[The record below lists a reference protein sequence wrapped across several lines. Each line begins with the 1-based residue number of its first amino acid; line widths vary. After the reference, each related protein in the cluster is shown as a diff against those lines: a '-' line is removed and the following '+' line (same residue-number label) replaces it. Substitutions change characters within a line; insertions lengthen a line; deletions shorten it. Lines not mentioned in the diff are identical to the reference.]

1 MLVMPEKSSTANKS
15 RILFLLQYLQANT
28 DDEHVIATND
38 LIALLAQHGFKAN
51 RDTIRDDVTSLNEA
65 GYEVISQRHGKGNAY
80 HYGSRVFEWPEMR
93 MLADAVSSSQFI
105 SPKKSRALIRK
116 LASLTSKPRQKR
128 LTSNIHMADWR
139 KAGSDKIFLVIDAIN
154 EAIERHKKIIFQ
166 YIEYSAKREKI
177 LRHGGEVYI
186 NSPYALIWQEDRYY
200 LVGYSDKHE
209 KVVSFRIDRMTIP
222 KLLDEEA
229 VETPG
234 FNAADYANT
243 SIRMYSGEECQV
255 TLRCRNERM
264 KNLVDRFGTKFD
276 IEEDTEDTF
285 IAHVTVQISPTF
297 YGWLTQYS
305 DSIQIVAPKNVIG
318 GYRELLIK
326 ALGTTENEQA

>member
-1 MLVMPEKSSTANKS
+1 MPEKAGTANKS
-15 RILFLLQYLQANT
+15 RILFLLQYLQVNT

-38 LIALLAQHGFKAN
+38 IIKVLAENGFKAN
-51 RDTIRDDVTSLNEA
+51 RDTIRDDVASLNEA
-65 GYEVISQRHGKGNAY
+65 GYEVISQRHDKGNAY
-80 HYGSRVFEWPEMR
+80 HYGSCVFEWAVMC
-93 MLADAVSSSQFI
+93 MLVDAVSSSQFI

-128 LTSNIHMADWR
+128 LTSNIHTADWR
-139 KAGSDKIFLVIDAIN
+139 KAGNDKIF
-154 EAIERHKKIIFQ
+154 FQ

-229 VETPG
+229 VETPD

-243 SIRMYSGEECQV
+243 SIRMYFGEECRV

-285 IAHVTVQISPTF
+285 IAHVTVQISSTF
-297 YGWLTQYS
+297 YGWLTQYG
-305 DSIQIVAPKNVIG
+305 DSIQIVAPENVID

-326 ALGTTENEQA
+326 ALGTTENEHA

>member
-1 MLVMPEKSSTANKS
+1 MSDNQTSGNKS
-15 RILFLLQYLQANT
+15 RILFLLRYLQENT
-28 DDEHVIATND
+28 DDEHVISTNE
-38 LIALLAQHGFKAN
+38 LISLFAQHGFKAN
-51 RDTIRDDVTSLNEA
+51 RDTIRDDVSMLNEA

-80 HYGSRVFEWPEMR
+80 HYGSRTFEWPEMR

-116 LASLTSKPRQKR
+116 LASLTSKHMSRR
-128 LTSNIHMADWR
+128 LTSNIHTADWR
-139 KAGSDKIFLVIDAIN
+139 KAGSDKIFLIIDAIN
-154 EAIERHKKIIFQ
+154 EAIERHKKIFFQ
-166 YIEYSAKREKI
+166 YVEYSPKREKI

-186 NSPYALIWQEDRYY
+186 NSPYALIWQEDRSY

-209 KVVSFRIDRMTIP
+209 RVVSFRIDRMTIP
-222 KLLDEEA
+222 KLLDEDA
-229 VETPG
+229 VKTPG
-234 FNAADYANT
+234 FDAAEYANT
-243 SIRMYSGEECQV
+243 SIRMYSGEERRV
-255 TLRCRNERM
+255 TLRCQNERM

-297 YGWLTQYS
+297 YGWLTQYG
-305 DSIQIVAPKNVIG
+305 DSIGIVSPEDVKE

-326 ALGTTENEQA
+326 ALGTTENRTT

>member
-1 MLVMPEKSSTANKS
+1 MPEKAGTANKS
-15 RILFLLQYLQANT
+15 RILFLLQYLQVNT

-38 LIALLAQHGFKAN
+38 IIKVLAENGFKAN
-51 RDTIRDDVTSLNEA
+51 RDTIRDDVASLNEA
-65 GYEVISQRHGKGNAY
+65 GYEVISQRHDKGNVY
-80 HYGSRVFEWPEMR
+80 HYGSCVFEWAEMR
-93 MLADAVSSSQFI
+93 MLVDAVSSSQFI

-116 LASLTSKPRQKR
+116 LASLISKPRQKR

-139 KAGSDKIFLVIDAIN
+139 KAGSDKIF
-154 EAIERHKKIIFQ
+154 FQ

-200 LVGYSDKHE
+200 LVGYFDKHE

-229 VETPG
+229 VETLG

-243 SIRMYSGEECQV
+243 SIRMYSGEECRM

-276 IEEDTEDTF
+276 IGEDTEDTF
-285 IAHVTVQISPTF
+285 LAHVTVQISPTF
-297 YGWLTQYS
+297 YGWLTQYG
-305 DSIQIVAPKNVIG
+305 DSIQIVAPENVID

-326 ALGTTENEQA
+326 ALGTTENEHA